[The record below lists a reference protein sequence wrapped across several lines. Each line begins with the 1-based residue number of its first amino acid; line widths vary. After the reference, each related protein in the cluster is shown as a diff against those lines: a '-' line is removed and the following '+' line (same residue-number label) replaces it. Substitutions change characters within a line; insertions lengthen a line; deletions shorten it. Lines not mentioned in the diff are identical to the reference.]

1 MKGAFY
7 TLHNSQLEVKPR
19 TRFKLGL
26 VTDWKSD
33 MTRKKTGITS
43 QHTSQPGVKLMAC
56 CTLQPWM
63 RVLFF
68 WLNSGKLRCLKGHIY
83 TKYSPNL
90 QMYIIF
96 PVVKN
101 GDLLVLVL
109 LNMHFSLSS
118 NCLAGCSG
126 YFDGFKNIFS

>member
-1 MKGAFY
+1 M
-7 TLHNSQLEVKPR
+7 
-19 TRFKLGL
+19 
-26 VTDWKSD
+26 
-33 MTRKKTGITS
+33 
-43 QHTSQPGVKLMAC
+43 
-56 CTLQPWM
+56 
-63 RVLFF
+63 
-68 WLNSGKLRCLKGHIY
+68 LKGSQIFTKYNPNFLLTELWKLTQVLKRPQIY
-83 TKYSPNL
+83 TKYSTNL

-126 YFDGFKNIFS
+126 YFDGF